1 MKILFWLLTA
11 AIFGC
16 GIWLIY
22 TMQGVPGA

>member
-11 AIFGC
+11 AIVGC
-16 GIWLIY
+16 GICLIY